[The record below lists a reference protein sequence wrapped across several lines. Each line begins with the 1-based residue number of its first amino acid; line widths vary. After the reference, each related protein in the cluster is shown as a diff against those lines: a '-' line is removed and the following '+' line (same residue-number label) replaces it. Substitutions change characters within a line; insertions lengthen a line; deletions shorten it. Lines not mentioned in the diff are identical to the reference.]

1 MDAGRNSH
9 VGDTLKDLELYV
21 ISLDIR
27 TILTDSKRA
36 SQKIYAQFKYH
47 PFIAFPTLVVYLA
60 FALYTLG
67 VSDTTSA
74 WALLGKIVLTTVS
87 FIAIWYYSL
96 RFWMYTFYLIRFDS
110 LIKMRKFLNSTKMDI
125 YSIEKE
131 LDDLLY
137 TEPELVK
144 YDKFGITYWYTRY
157 MRVVHKIKRKS
168 AIILLVISFL
178 FLITNPMFL
187 FAGLIIFGLMLFY
200 VIVLSNEWFEDV
212 DFHIEILSA
221 CVYRYYKIQPK
232 QCREFFR
239 SKSPIAQELTQIFK
253 FVKDIA

>member
-1 MDAGRNSH
+1 MSRAREYSIRSFI
-9 VGDTLKDLELYV
+9 KELELCI

-27 TILTDSKRA
+27 TIYKDSIRA
-36 SQKIYAQFKYH
+36 TQKIYAQFARR
-47 PFIAFPTLVVYLA
+47 PFIAFPTLALYLA
-60 FALYTLG
+60 SVIYSLG
-67 VSDTTSA
+67 VADTTSA
-74 WALLGKIVLTTVS
+74 WGILGKIVLTTVS

-110 LIKMRKFLNSTKMDI
+110 LVKMRKFLNSTKMDI

-239 SKSPIAQELTQIFK
+239 SKSPIAQELTPIFK
-253 FVKDIA
+253 FVKQIG